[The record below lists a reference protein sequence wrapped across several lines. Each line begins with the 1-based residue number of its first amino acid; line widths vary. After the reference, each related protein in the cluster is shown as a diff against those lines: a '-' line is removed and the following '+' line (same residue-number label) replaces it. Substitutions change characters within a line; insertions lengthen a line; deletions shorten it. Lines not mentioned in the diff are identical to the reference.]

1 MIQDRLRH
9 GVNTMGAFNKAT
21 VLLFSIH
28 DFDEMINFWTPQKVQ
43 YLMIKCTRDQTCT
56 LVTHIFGSYIL
67 QVTID

>member
-43 YLMIKCTRDQTCT
+43 FNRMSEWGIKNDNGRSTMYTQYG
-56 LVTHIFGSYIL
+56 L
-67 QVTID
+67 

>member
-1 MIQDRLRH
+1 MHLVRQLPDVIQDRLRH

-43 YLMIKCTRDQTCT
+43 YYWMIWLDAICD
-56 LVTHIFGSYIL
+56 H
-67 QVTID
+67 

>member
-1 MIQDRLRH
+1 MYQFHFTVHQLPDVIQDRLRH

-43 YLMIKCTRDQTCT
+43 FNQIKDK
-56 LVTHIFGSYIL
+56 I
-67 QVTID
+67 